1 MSDINA
7 EIQKLT
13 PNALIELYTLDTTV
27 IGFGTIDYF
36 FAGTDANR
44 LPITFQGITYQPWPL
59 EVTGY
64 EFTGQGTTPQPQFAV
79 SNIGGII
86 SATAL
91 QLNDLVGAKVTRTR
105 TFAKFLDNQPTADP
119 TQQFV
124 PDIYYVN
131 RKVSENGSTV
141 VFELT
146 TSYDVTGLQLP
157 ARQILQNSCTWLYK
171 SAQCTWT
178 PSAGHY
184 YDATDAP
191 QSLPGADQC
200 GKRLTSCQV
209 RFGSNA
215 TLPYGAFPG
224 SRTYV

>member
-13 PNALIELYTLDTTV
+13 PNALIELYKLDTTV
-27 IGFGTIDYF
+27 IGFGTVDYF

-44 LPITFQGITYQPWPL
+44 EPIVFQGITYEPWPL

-64 EFTGQGTTPQPQFAV
+64 EYTGQGTTPQPQFAV

-91 QLNDLVGAKVTRTR
+91 QTGDLVGAKVTRIR
-105 TFAKFLDNQPTADP
+105 TFAKYLDNQPTADP
-119 TQQFV
+119 TQQFP

-131 RKVSENGSTV
+131 RKVSENATSV

-146 TSYDVTGLQLP
+146 TSFDVTGLQLP
-157 ARQILQNSCTWLYK
+157 ARQILQNSCPWVYK
-171 SAQCTWT
+171 SAQCTWV

-184 YDATDAP
+184 YNSTDTPQATI
-191 QSLPGADQC
+191 GGDQC
-200 GKRLTSCQV
+200 GKRLSSCQI
-209 RFGSNA
+209 RFGANA
-215 TLPYGAFPG
+215 SLPFGGFPG